1 MKKLITSICIL
12 GLLLTTSCGSDGE
25 DTPSPPTAPQLSFP
39 ENNSECFEGVVSA
52 TDPNIS
58 EIVFR
63 WERSSNTVS
72 YTIRVRNLLSGRSEF
87 TETTTS
93 TSLGIGLER
102 GVPYSWSVTATGSE
116 NTGTAASETWKFFNA
131 GEGVVAHAPFPA
143 DLIYPSS
150 GANLNLSGGSS
161 LELRWEG
168 ADVDGDITSYE
179 VLLDTQNPPAQ
190 RAGTTSSQRLTVNQL
205 SSGTTY
211 YWRVITTDGEGNSST
226 SEVSQFV
233 IAN

>member
-12 GLLLTTSCGSDGE
+12 GVLLTTSCGGDGE
-25 DTPSPPTAPQLSFP
+25 DAPSPPTAPQLSFP
-39 ENNSECFEGVVSA
+39 ENNSECFEGTISQ

-72 YTIRVRNLLSGRSEF
+72 YTIRVLNLLSGRSEV

-93 TSLGIGLER
+93 TSIGIALER
-102 GVPYSWSVTATGSE
+102 GMPYMWSVTASGSG
-116 NTGTAASETWKFFNA
+116 NSGTAASESWRFFNA
-131 GEGVVAHAPFPA
+131 GDGVVAHAPFPA

-168 ADVDGDITSYE
+168 ADVDGDIGFYE
-179 VLLDTQNPPAQ
+179 VLLDTQDPPAQ
-190 RAGTTSSQRLTVNQL
+190 QAGSTSSQRFTVNNL
-205 SSGTTY
+205 SSGSTY
-211 YWRVITTDGEGNSST
+211 YWRVITTDLEGNSST